1 MLKLKKSQKKLSEF
15 EEVALVHID
24 SVYNVALRM
33 TRNTSDAEDL
43 VQETYLKAFRFFG
56 KFQAGTNC
64 KAWLLKIL
72 TNLFNN
78 KYRQRIKEPPQVSY
92 DAVEEDFLYS
102 HLLKE
107 TLEPNEN
114 PERLLFSQIV
124 EDDVKKVMD
133 NLPQEF
139 RMVVIL
145 SFIEDCSYK
154 EIAEIMDTNIG
165 TVKSRLHRGR
175 VMLQKALYE
184 YAKKRGFVKE

>member
-1 MLKLKKSQKKLSEF
+1 M
-15 EEVALVHID
+15 D

-33 TRNTSDAEDL
+33 TRNKNDAEDL
-43 VQETYLKAFRFFG
+43 VQETYLKAFRFFN
-56 KFQAGTNC
+56 KFQIGTNC

-72 TNLFNN
+72 ANLFNN
-78 KYRQRIKEPPQVSY
+78 KYRQRSKEPPQISY
-92 DAVEEDFLYS
+92 EEIEEDFLYS
-102 HLLKE
+102 RLLKE
-107 TLEPNEN
+107 TWEPSGN
-114 PERLLFSQIV
+114 PEQMLFSQIV

-133 NLPQEF
+133 NLPEEF

-145 SFIEDCSYK
+145 SFIEGCSYK

-184 YAKKRGFVKE
+184 YAKKRGLVKG

>member
-1 MLKLKKSQKKLSEF
+1 MLKLKKTHKKLSEF
-15 EEVALVHID
+15 EQVALVHID

-33 TRNTSDAEDL
+33 TRNKSDAEDL

-92 DAVEEDFLYS
+92 DEIEEDFLYS
-102 HLLKE
+102 RLLKE

-114 PERLLFSQIV
+114 PEQILFSQIV
-124 EDDVKKVMD
+124 EDDVKKVID
-133 NLPQEF
+133 NLPEEF

-175 VMLQKALYE
+175 TMLQKALYE

>member
-1 MLKLKKSQKKLSEF
+1 MLKLKKTQKKLSEF
-15 EEVALVHID
+15 EQVALVHID

-33 TRNTSDAEDL
+33 TKNTSDAEDL
-43 VQETYLKAFRFFG
+43 VQETYLKAFRFFN

-92 DAVEEDFLYS
+92 DEVEEDFLYS
-102 HLLKE
+102 LLLKE

-114 PERLLFSQIV
+114 PERILFSQIV

-133 NLPQEF
+133 NLPEEF

-175 VMLQKALYE
+175 VMLQKSLYE

>member
-1 MLKLKKSQKKLSEF
+1 MLKLKKAQEKRSEF
-15 EEVALVHID
+15 EKVALVHID

-33 TRNTSDAEDL
+33 TRNKNDAEDL
-43 VQETYLKAFRFFG
+43 VQETYLKAFRFFD
-56 KFQAGTNC
+56 KFQLGTNC

-78 KYRQRIKEPPQVSY
+78 RYRQRTKEPPQISY
-92 DAVEEDFLYS
+92 EEMEEDFLYS
-102 HLLKE
+102 RLLKE
-107 TLEPNEN
+107 GGEPGEN
-114 PERLLFSQIV
+114 PEQVLFSQIV

-133 NLPQEF
+133 NLPEEF

-145 SFIEDCSYK
+145 SFIEGCSYK

-175 VMLQKALYE
+175 MILQKALYE
-184 YAKKRGFVKE
+184 YAKKRGLVKG

>member
-1 MLKLKKSQKKLSEF
+1 MLKLKKTQKKLSEF
-15 EEVALVHID
+15 EQVALVHID

-33 TRNTSDAEDL
+33 TRNKSDAEDL
-43 VQETYLKAFRFFG
+43 VQETYLKAFRFFA
-56 KFQAGTNC
+56 KFQSGTNC

-92 DAVEEDFLYS
+92 DEIEEDFLYS
-102 HLLKE
+102 RLLKG

-114 PERLLFSQIV
+114 PEQILFSQIV

-133 NLPQEF
+133 SLPEEF

-175 VMLQKALYE
+175 TMLQKALYE

>member
-1 MLKLKKSQKKLSEF
+1 MLKLKKTQKKLSEF
-15 EEVALVHID
+15 EQVALVHID

-33 TRNTSDAEDL
+33 TRNKSDAEDL

-175 VMLQKALYE
+175 TMLQKALDE

>member
-1 MLKLKKSQKKLSEF
+1 MLKLKKTHKKLSEF
-15 EEVALVHID
+15 EQVALVHID

-56 KFQAGTNC
+56 KFQTWTNC

-92 DAVEEDFLYS
+92 DEIEEDFLYS
-102 HLLKE
+102 RLLKE

-114 PERLLFSQIV
+114 PEQILFSQIV

-139 RMVVIL
+139 RIVVIL

-175 VMLQKALYE
+175 TMLQKALYE

>member
-1 MLKLKKSQKKLSEF
+1 MLKLKKTQKKLSEF
-15 EEVALVHID
+15 EQVALVHID

-33 TRNTSDAEDL
+33 TRNKSDAEDL
-43 VQETYLKAFRFFG
+43 VQETYLKAFRFFA

-92 DAVEEDFLYS
+92 DEIEEDFLYS
-102 HLLKE
+102 RLLKE

-114 PERLLFSQIV
+114 PEQILFSRIV

-133 NLPQEF
+133 NLPEEF

-175 VMLQKALYE
+175 TMLQKALYE

>member
-1 MLKLKKSQKKLSEF
+1 MLKLKKTHKKLSEF
-15 EEVALVHID
+15 EQVALVHID

-33 TRNTSDAEDL
+33 TRNKADAEDL

-64 KAWLLKIL
+64 RAWLLKIL

-92 DAVEEDFLYS
+92 DEIEEDFLYS
-102 HLLKE
+102 RLLKE

-114 PERLLFSQIV
+114 PEQILFSQIV

-133 NLPQEF
+133 NLPEEF
-139 RMVVIL
+139 KMVVIL

-175 VMLQKALYE
+175 TMLQKALYE

>member
-1 MLKLKKSQKKLSEF
+1 MLKLKKTQKKLSEF
-15 EEVALVHID
+15 EQVALVHID

-43 VQETYLKAFRFFG
+43 VQETYLKAFRFFA

-92 DAVEEDFLYS
+92 DEAEEDFLYS
-102 HLLKE
+102 RLLKE

-175 VMLQKALYE
+175 TMLQKALDE

>member
-1 MLKLKKSQKKLSEF
+1 MLKLKKTQKKLSEF
-15 EEVALVHID
+15 EQVALVHID

-33 TRNTSDAEDL
+33 TKNTSDAEDL
-43 VQETYLKAFRFFG
+43 VQETYLKAFRFFN

-92 DAVEEDFLYS
+92 DEVEEDFLYS
-102 HLLKE
+102 LLLKE

-114 PERLLFSQIV
+114 PERILFSQIV

-133 NLPQEF
+133 NLPEEF

-175 VMLQKALYE
+175 TMLQKALYE

>member
-1 MLKLKKSQKKLSEF
+1 
-15 EEVALVHID
+15 
-24 SVYNVALRM
+24 
-33 TRNTSDAEDL
+33 
-43 VQETYLKAFRFFG
+43 
-56 KFQAGTNC
+56 
-64 KAWLLKIL
+64 
-72 TNLFNN
+72 
-78 KYRQRIKEPPQVSY
+78 
-92 DAVEEDFLYS
+92 
-102 HLLKE
+102 
-107 TLEPNEN
+107 
-114 PERLLFSQIV
+114 
-124 EDDVKKVMD
+124 MD

>member
-15 EEVALVHID
+15 EQVALVHID
-24 SVYNVALRM
+24 SVYNVALRL

-56 KFQAGTNC
+56 KFQVGTNC

-92 DAVEEDFLYS
+92 DEIEEDFLYS
-102 HLLKE
+102 RLLKE

-114 PERLLFSQIV
+114 PEQILFSRIV
-124 EDDVKKVMD
+124 EDDEK
-133 NLPQEF
+133 
-139 RMVVIL
+139 
-145 SFIEDCSYK
+145 SYGQP
-154 EIAEIMDTNIG
+154 A
-165 TVKSRLHRGR
+165 GR
-175 VMLQKALYE
+175 VQDGGNFVFYRRLFLQRDCRNHGYQ
-184 YAKKRGFVKE
+184 YRYG

>member
-15 EEVALVHID
+15 EQVALVHID

-33 TRNTSDAEDL
+33 TRNKSDAEDL

>member
-1 MLKLKKSQKKLSEF
+1 MLKLKKTQKKLSEF
-15 EEVALVHID
+15 EQVALVHID

-33 TRNTSDAEDL
+33 TRNKADAEDL

-92 DAVEEDFLYS
+92 DEVEEDFLYS
-102 HLLKE
+102 RLPKE
-107 TLEPNEN
+107 TLEPAGN
-114 PERLLFSQIV
+114 PEQILFSQIV

-133 NLPQEF
+133 SLPQEF

-154 EIAEIMDTNIG
+154 EIAEIMNTNIG

-175 VMLQKALYE
+175 TMLQKALYE

>member
-1 MLKLKKSQKKLSEF
+1 MLKLKKTQKKLSEF
-15 EEVALVHID
+15 EQVALVHID

-33 TRNTSDAEDL
+33 TRNKSDAEDL

-56 KFQAGTNC
+56 KFQVGTNC

-92 DAVEEDFLYS
+92 DEIEEDFLYS
-102 HLLKE
+102 LLLKE

-114 PERLLFSQIV
+114 PEQILFSQIV
-124 EDDVKKVMD
+124 ENDVKKVMD
-133 NLPQEF
+133 SLPEEF

-175 VMLQKALYE
+175 VMLQKGLYE

>member
-15 EEVALVHID
+15 EQVALVHID

-43 VQETYLKAFRFFG
+43 VQETYLKAFRFFA

-92 DAVEEDFLYS
+92 DEVEEDFLYS
-102 HLLKE
+102 RLLKE

-114 PERLLFSQIV
+114 PEQILFSQIV

-133 NLPQEF
+133 NLPEEF

-175 VMLQKALYE
+175 TMLQKALYE

>member
-1 MLKLKKSQKKLSEF
+1 M
-15 EEVALVHID
+15 AHID

-33 TRNTSDAEDL
+33 TRNKSDAEDL
-43 VQETYLKAFRFFG
+43 VQETYLKAFRFFA

-92 DAVEEDFLYS
+92 DEVEEDFLYS
-102 HLLKE
+102 RLLKE

-114 PERLLFSQIV
+114 PEQILFSRIV
-124 EDDVKKVMD
+124 EDDVKKVID
-133 NLPQEF
+133 SLPEEF

-175 VMLQKALYE
+175 TMLQKALYE

>member
-1 MLKLKKSQKKLSEF
+1 MLKLKKTHKKLSEF
-15 EEVALVHID
+15 EQVALVHID
-24 SVYNVALRM
+24 SVYNVALRL

-43 VQETYLKAFRFFG
+43 VQETYLKAFRFFA
-56 KFQAGTNC
+56 KFQSGTNC

-92 DAVEEDFLYS
+92 DEIEEDFLYS
-102 HLLKE
+102 RLLKG

-114 PERLLFSQIV
+114 PEQILFSQIV

-175 VMLQKALYE
+175 TMLQKALYE

>member
-1 MLKLKKSQKKLSEF
+1 MLKLKKTQKKLSEF
-15 EEVALVHID
+15 EQVALVHID

-33 TRNTSDAEDL
+33 TKNTSDAEDL

-92 DAVEEDFLYS
+92 DEIEEDFLYS
-102 HLLKE
+102 LLLKE

-114 PERLLFSQIV
+114 PEQILFSQIV

-133 NLPQEF
+133 NLPEEF

-175 VMLQKALYE
+175 TMLQKALDE

>member
-1 MLKLKKSQKKLSEF
+1 MLKLKKTQKKLSEF
-15 EEVALVHID
+15 EQVALVHID
-24 SVYNVALRM
+24 SVYNVALRL

-43 VQETYLKAFRFFG
+43 VQETYLKAFRFFA
-56 KFQAGTNC
+56 KFQSGTNC

-92 DAVEEDFLYS
+92 DEIEEDFLYS
-102 HLLKE
+102 RLLKG

-114 PERLLFSQIV
+114 PEQILFSQIV

-133 NLPQEF
+133 SLPEEF

-175 VMLQKALYE
+175 TMLQKALYE

>member
-1 MLKLKKSQKKLSEF
+1 MLKLKKTHKKLSEF
-15 EEVALVHID
+15 EQVALVHID

-33 TRNTSDAEDL
+33 TRNKADAEDL
-43 VQETYLKAFRFFG
+43 VQETYLKAFRFFA
-56 KFQAGTNC
+56 KFQVGTNC

-92 DAVEEDFLYS
+92 DEIEEDFLYS
-102 HLLKE
+102 RLLKE

-114 PERLLFSQIV
+114 PEQILFSRIV

-133 NLPQEF
+133 SLPEEF

-175 VMLQKALYE
+175 TMLQKALYE

>member
-1 MLKLKKSQKKLSEF
+1 MLKLKKTQKKLSEF
-15 EEVALVHID
+15 EQVALVHID
-24 SVYNVALRM
+24 SVYNVALRL

-43 VQETYLKAFRFFG
+43 VQETYLKAFRFFN

-92 DAVEEDFLYS
+92 DEIEEDFLYS
-102 HLLKE
+102 RLLKE

-114 PERLLFSQIV
+114 PEQILFSQIV

-133 NLPQEF
+133 SLPQEF
-139 RMVVIL
+139 KMVVIL

-175 VMLQKALYE
+175 TMLQKALYE

>member
-1 MLKLKKSQKKLSEF
+1 MLKLKKTQKKLSEF
-15 EEVALVHID
+15 EQVALVHID
-24 SVYNVALRM
+24 SVYNVALRL

-43 VQETYLKAFRFFG
+43 VQETYLKAFRFFA

-92 DAVEEDFLYS
+92 DEVEEDFLYS
-102 HLLKE
+102 RLLKE

-114 PERLLFSQIV
+114 PEQILFSQIV

-133 NLPQEF
+133 NLPEEF

-175 VMLQKALYE
+175 MMLQKSLYE
-184 YAKKRGFVKE
+184 YGKKRGFVKE

>member
-1 MLKLKKSQKKLSEF
+1 MLKLKKTQQKLSEF
-15 EEVALVHID
+15 EKVALVHID

-33 TRNTSDAEDL
+33 TKNKNDAEDL
-43 VQETYLKAFRFFG
+43 VQETYLKAFRFFN
-56 KFQAGTNC
+56 KFQLGTNC

-78 KYRQRIKEPPQVSY
+78 RYRQRTKEPPLISY
-92 DAVEEDFLYS
+92 EEMEEDFLYS
-102 HLLKE
+102 RLLKE
-107 TLEPNEN
+107 SGEANEN
-114 PERLLFSQIV
+114 PEQILFSQIV

-133 NLPQEF
+133 NLPEEF
-139 RMVVIL
+139 RMVVVL

-175 VMLQKALYE
+175 TMLQKALYE
-184 YAKKRGFVKE
+184 YAKKRGLVKG

>member
-15 EEVALVHID
+15 EQVALVHID

-43 VQETYLKAFRFFG
+43 VQETYLKAFRFFA

-92 DAVEEDFLYS
+92 DEIEEDFLYS
-102 HLLKE
+102 RLLKE

-114 PERLLFSQIV
+114 PEQILFSQIV

-133 NLPQEF
+133 NLPEEF

-175 VMLQKALYE
+175 TMLQKALYE

>member
-15 EEVALVHID
+15 EQVALVHID

-33 TRNTSDAEDL
+33 TKNKSDGEDL
-43 VQETYLKAFRFFG
+43 VQETYLKAFRFFN

-92 DAVEEDFLYS
+92 DEVEEDFLYS
-102 HLLKE
+102 RLLKE

-114 PERLLFSQIV
+114 PEQILFSQIV

-133 NLPQEF
+133 HLPEEF
-139 RMVVIL
+139 RMAVIL
-145 SFIEDCSYK
+145 SFIEGCSYK
-154 EIAEIMDTNIG
+154 EIAEIMDSNIG

-175 VMLQKALYE
+175 MMLQKSLYE
-184 YAKKRGFVKE
+184 YGKKRGFVKE

>member
-1 MLKLKKSQKKLSEF
+1 M
-15 EEVALVHID
+15 HID

-33 TRNTSDAEDL
+33 TRNKSDAEDL
-43 VQETYLKAFRFFG
+43 VQETYLKAFRFFA

-92 DAVEEDFLYS
+92 DEIEEDFLYS
-102 HLLKE
+102 RLLKE

-114 PERLLFSQIV
+114 PEQILFSQIV

-175 VMLQKALYE
+175 TMLQKALYE